1 MNAALKPAEPD
12 ALKRALQGRPR
23 QLLIGGRWVSA
34 ASGQTLDVFD
44 PATGEVFAQAA
55 AGGAEDIDLA
65 VKAARQAFEKGSWRT
80 TSPSERARLLWK
92 LSDAIEANA
101 AELAMLETV
110 DNGMPLWLAQMWN
123 IPKAVDCLR
132 YYSGWPTRLT
142 GETLPVSTPGEY
154 HTYTR
159 KESIGVVGQIVAWN
173 MPFGMA
179 VGKIAPALAAG
190 CTVVLKPAEQTPL
203 SAIRLGELIQEVG
216 FPDGVVNIVTGTG
229 ESAGRPLVAHADV
242 DKIAFTGST
251 AVGKSILA
259 AAGGTLKRVTLEL
272 GGKSPVF
279 VFPDAD
285 LEAAT
290 IAAANGI
297 FINTGQIC
305 AAGSRLFVHERVY
318 DRVMDG
324 VVARARSLKIG
335 PGAEA
340 DTFMGPVVSSRQL
353 QRVTGYVR
361 AGQEQGAEIVS
372 GDQTLPE
379 KGYFVRPTV
388 LSNVRPEMSVMRDEI
403 FGPVV
408 CALRFGDEDLDAI
421 ARVAND
427 TAYGLSAYIWTSN
440 VSTAHKLASRIKAGS
455 ISVNGGAGMDFTM
468 PFGGFKQSG
477 LGREHGREGA
487 EAYTETKTVSITL

>member
-1 MNAALKPAEPD
+1 MNAALQE
-12 ALKRALQGRPR
+12 RPR
-23 QLLIGGRWVSA
+23 QLLIGGKWRP
-34 ASGQTLDVFD
+34 ASSGKVLDVFN

-55 AGGAEDIDLA
+55 AGEAADIDAA
-65 VKAARQAFEKGSWRT
+65 VKAARHALELSAWRT
-80 TSPSERARLLWK
+80 TSPAERARLLWK

-101 AELAMLETV
+101 AELALLETL
-110 DNGMPLWLAQMWN
+110 DNGMPLWVAQMWN
-123 IPKAVDCLR
+123 IPKAVECLR
-132 YYSGWPTRLT
+132 YYSGWPMRLT

-159 KESIGVVGQIVAWN
+159 KEPIGVVAQIVAWN

-216 FPDGVVNIVTGTG
+216 FPEGVVNIVTGTG
-229 ESAGRPLVAHADV
+229 ESAGRPLVEHPDV

-251 AVGKSILA
+251 RVGKSILS
-259 AAGGTLKRVTLEL
+259 AAGSTLKRVTLEL

-279 VFPDAD
+279 IFPDAQ
-285 LEAAT
+285 LEGAT
-290 IAAANGI
+290 AAAANGI
-297 FINTGQIC
+297 FFNTGQIC
-305 AAGSRLFVHERVY
+305 AAGSRLFIHERVY
-318 DRVMDG
+318 EQVMEG
-324 VVARARSLKIG
+324 VVNRARTLKIG
-335 PGAEA
+335 PGAEP
-340 DTFMGPVVSSRQL
+340 DTFMGPVVSAQQL
-353 QRVTGYVR
+353 ERITGYVR
-361 AGQEQGAEIVS
+361 SGQQQGAEVVA
-372 GDQTLPE
+372 GEQTLPS

-388 LSNVRPEMSVMRDEI
+388 LSNVRPDMAVMREEI

-427 TAYGLSAYIWTSN
+427 TSYGLSAYIWTSN
-440 VSTAHKLASRIKAGS
+440 VSVAHKLASRIKAGS

-477 LGREHGREGA
+477 LGREHGREGV
-487 EAYTETKTVSITL
+487 EAYTETKTISITL

>member
-1 MNAALKPAEPD
+1 MNASPS
-12 ALKRALQGRPR
+12 R
-23 QLLIGGRWVSA
+23 QLLIDGRWSPA
-34 ASGQTLDVFD
+34 ASGRALDVFD

-55 AGGAEDIDLA
+55 AGGAADIDAA
-65 VKAARQAFEKGSWRT
+65 VKAARNALERGPWRT
-80 TSPSERARLLWK
+80 TPPAERARLLWK

-101 AELAMLETV
+101 AELALLETR

-132 YYSGWPTRLT
+132 YYSGWPMRLT

-159 KESIGVVGQIVAWN
+159 KEPIGVVGQIVAWN

-229 ESAGRPLVAHADV
+229 ESAGRPLVEHPDV

-251 AVGKSILA
+251 RVGKSILA

-279 VFPDAD
+279 IFPDAD

-290 IAAANGI
+290 TAAANGI

-305 AAGSRLFVHERVY
+305 AAGSRLFIHERVY
-318 DRVMDG
+318 DRVMEG
-324 VVARARSLKIG
+324 VAARAKALKIG
-335 PGAEA
+335 PGSEA
-340 DTFMGPVVSSRQL
+340 DTFMGPVVSAQQL
-353 QRVTGYVR
+353 ERVTGYVR
-361 AGQEQGAEIVS
+361 AGQQQGAEVLS
-372 GDQTLPE
+372 GEQTLPT
-379 KGYFVRPTV
+379 KGYFVRPTI
-388 LSNVRPEMSVMRDEI
+388 LSNVRPEMSVMREEI

-408 CALRFGDEDLDAI
+408 CALRFGHEDLDAI

-427 TAYGLSAYIWTSN
+427 TSYGLSAYIWTSN

>member
-1 MNAALKPAEPD
+1 MSTVQE
-12 ALKRALQGRPR
+12 RPR
-23 QLLIGGRWVSA
+23 ELLIGGKWLPA
-34 ASGQTLDVFD
+34 ASGKVLDVFN
-44 PATGEVFAQAA
+44 PATGEVFARAA
-55 AGGAEDIDLA
+55 AGEAADIDAA
-65 VKAARQAFEKGSWRT
+65 VKAARHALEKSAWRT
-80 TSPSERARLLWK
+80 TSPAERARLLWK

-101 AELAMLETV
+101 GELAMLETL
-110 DNGMPLWLAQMWN
+110 DNGMPLWVAQMWN
-123 IPKAVDCLR
+123 IPKAVECLR
-132 YYSGWPTRLT
+132 YYSGWPMRLT

-159 KESIGVVGQIVAWN
+159 KEPIGVVGQIVAWN

-216 FPDGVVNIVTGTG
+216 FPEGVVNIVTGTG
-229 ESAGRPLVAHADV
+229 ESAGRPLVDHPDV

-251 AVGKSILA
+251 RVGKSILC

-279 VFPDAD
+279 IFPDAQ
-285 LEAAT
+285 LEGAT
-290 IAAANGI
+290 AAAANGI
-297 FINTGQIC
+297 FFNTGQIC

-318 DRVMDG
+318 DRVMEG
-324 VVARARSLKIG
+324 VVNRARTLKIG
-335 PGAEA
+335 PGAEP
-340 DTFMGPVVSSRQL
+340 DTFMGPVVSAQQL
-353 QRVTGYVR
+353 ERVAGYVR
-361 AGQEQGAEIVS
+361 AGQQQGAEMIA
-372 GDQTLPE
+372 GEQTLPS

-388 LSNVRPEMSVMRDEI
+388 LSNVTPDMTVMRDEI

-427 TAYGLSAYIWTSN
+427 TSYGLSAYIWTSN
-440 VSTAHKLASRIKAGS
+440 VSVAHKLASRIKAGS

-477 LGREHGREGA
+477 LGREHGREGV
-487 EAYTETKTVSITL
+487 EAYTETKTISITL

>member
-1 MNAALKPAEPD
+1 MNAALQE
-12 ALKRALQGRPR
+12 RPR
-23 QLLIGGRWVSA
+23 QLLIGGKWRP
-34 ASGQTLDVFD
+34 ASSGKVLDVFN

-55 AGGAEDIDLA
+55 AGEAADIDAA
-65 VKAARQAFEKGSWRT
+65 VKAARHALELSAWRT
-80 TSPSERARLLWK
+80 TSPAERARLLWK

-101 AELAMLETV
+101 AELALLETL
-110 DNGMPLWLAQMWN
+110 DNGMPLWVAQMWN
-123 IPKAVDCLR
+123 IPKAVECLR
-132 YYSGWPTRLT
+132 YYSGWPMRLT

-159 KESIGVVGQIVAWN
+159 KEPIGVVAQIVAWN

-216 FPDGVVNIVTGTG
+216 FPEGVVNIVTGTG
-229 ESAGRPLVAHADV
+229 ESAGRPLVEHPDV

-251 AVGKSILA
+251 RVGKSILS
-259 AAGGTLKRVTLEL
+259 AAGSTLKRVTLEL

-279 VFPDAD
+279 IFPDAQ
-285 LEAAT
+285 LEGAT
-290 IAAANGI
+290 AAAANGI
-297 FINTGQIC
+297 FFNTGQIC
-305 AAGSRLFVHERVY
+305 AAGSRLFIHERVY
-318 DRVMDG
+318 EQVMEG
-324 VVARARSLKIG
+324 VVNRARTLKIG
-335 PGAEA
+335 PGAEP
-340 DTFMGPVVSSRQL
+340 DTFMGPVVSAQQL
-353 QRVTGYVR
+353 ERITGYVR
-361 AGQEQGAEIVS
+361 SGQQQGAEVVA
-372 GDQTLPE
+372 GEQTLPS

-388 LSNVRPEMSVMRDEI
+388 LSNVRPEMAVMREEI

-427 TAYGLSAYIWTSN
+427 TSYGLSAYIWTSN
-440 VSTAHKLASRIKAGS
+440 VSVAHKLASRIKAGS

-477 LGREHGREGA
+477 LGREHGREGV
-487 EAYTETKTVSITL
+487 EAYTETKTISITL

>member
-1 MNAALKPAEPD
+1 MNASLKPAEPGT
-12 ALKRALQGRPR
+12 LKRALQGHPR
-23 QLLIGGRWVSA
+23 QLLIGGHWRSA
-34 ASGQTLDVFD
+34 ASGQVLDVFD

-65 VKAARQAFEKGSWRT
+65 VKAARRALEQGPWRT
-80 TSPSERARLLWK
+80 TPPAERARLLWR

-159 KESIGVVGQIVAWN
+159 KEPIGVVGQIVAWN

-216 FPDGVVNIVTGTG
+216 FPEGVVNIVTGTG
-229 ESAGRPLVAHADV
+229 ESAGRPLVEHPDV

-251 AVGKSILA
+251 RVGKSILA

-290 IAAANGI
+290 TAAANGI

-318 DRVMDG
+318 DRVMEG
-324 VVARARSLKIG
+324 VVGRARSLKIG

-340 DTFMGPVVSSRQL
+340 DTFMGPVVSSQQL

-372 GDQTLPE
+372 GAQVLPE

-388 LSNVRPEMSVMRDEI
+388 LSNVRPEMTVMREEI

-427 TAYGLSAYIWTSN
+427 TSYGLSAYIWTSN
-440 VSTAHKLASRIKAGS
+440 VSTAHKLAGRIKAGS

>member
-1 MNAALKPAEPD
+1 MNAPQAAANPD
-12 ALKRALQGRPR
+12 ALKATLRGKPQ
-23 QLLIGGRWVSA
+23 QLLIGGQWRAA
-34 ASGQTLDVFD
+34 ASGQTLDVLD

-55 AGGAEDIDLA
+55 AGGAADIDQA
-65 VKAARQAFEKGSWRT
+65 VKAARKAFEQGPWRT
-80 TSPSERARLLWK
+80 TSPSERGRLLWK

-101 AELAMLETV
+101 AELALLETL

-123 IPKAVDCLR
+123 LPKAIECLR
-132 YYSGWPTRLT
+132 YYAGWPMRLT

-159 KESIGVVGQIVAWN
+159 REPVGVVGQIVAWN

-203 SAIRLGELIQEVG
+203 SAIRLGQLIQEVG
-216 FPDGVVNIVTGTG
+216 FPEGVVNIVTGTG
-229 ESAGRPLVAHADV
+229 ESAGRPLVEHPDV

-251 AVGKSILA
+251 RVGRSILA
-259 AAGGTLKRVTLEL
+259 AAGNNLKRVTLEL
-272 GGKSPVF
+272 GGKSPVII
-279 VFPDAD
+279 FPDAD

-290 IAAANGI
+290 AAAANGI

-305 AAGSRLFVHERVY
+305 AAGSRLFIHERIY
-318 DRVMDG
+318 DRVMEG
-324 VVARARSLKIG
+324 VVGQARNLKVG
-335 PGAEA
+335 PGVEPG
-340 DTFMGPVVSSRQL
+340 TFMGPVVSSQQL
-353 QRVTGYVR
+353 ERVTGYIR
-361 AGQEQGAEIVS
+361 AGGEQGAEVVS
-372 GDQTLPE
+372 GEQPLPG
-379 KGYFVRPTV
+379 KGFFVRPTV

-408 CALRFGDEDLDAI
+408 CASRFDDEELDDI

-427 TAYGLSAYIWTSN
+427 TAYGLSAYIWTRN

-455 ISVNGGAGMDFTM
+455 IAVNGGAGMDFTM

-477 LGREHGREGA
+477 LGREHGREGM

>member
-1 MNAALKPAEPD
+1 MNAALQE
-12 ALKRALQGRPR
+12 RPR
-23 QLLIGGRWVSA
+23 QLLIGGKWRP
-34 ASGQTLDVFD
+34 ASSGKVLDVFN

-55 AGGAEDIDLA
+55 AGEAADIDAA
-65 VKAARQAFEKGSWRT
+65 VKAARYALEQSSWRT
-80 TSPSERARLLWK
+80 TSPAERARLLWK
-92 LSDAIEANA
+92 LSDAIETNA
-101 AELAMLETV
+101 AELALLETL
-110 DNGMPLWLAQMWN
+110 DNGMPIWVAQMWN
-123 IPKAVDCLR
+123 IPKAVECLR
-132 YYSGWPTRLT
+132 YYSGWPMRLN

-159 KESIGVVGQIVAWN
+159 KEPIGVVAQIVAWN

-216 FPDGVVNIVTGTG
+216 FPEGVVNIVTGTG
-229 ESAGRPLVAHADV
+229 ESAGRPLVEHPDV

-251 AVGKSILA
+251 RVGKSILS
-259 AAGGTLKRVTLEL
+259 AAGSTLKRVTLEL

-279 VFPDAD
+279 IFPDAE
-285 LEAAT
+285 LEGAT
-290 IAAANGI
+290 AAAANGI
-297 FINTGQIC
+297 FFNTGQIC
-305 AAGSRLFVHERVY
+305 AAGSRLFVHERIY
-318 DRVMDG
+318 DRVIQG
-324 VVARARSLKIG
+324 VVDRARTLKIG
-335 PGAEA
+335 AGSEP
-340 DTFMGPVVSSRQL
+340 DTFMGPVVSAQQL
-353 QRVTGYVR
+353 ERVTDYVR
-361 AGQEQGAEIVS
+361 CGQQQGAEVVA
-372 GDQTLPE
+372 GEQTLPA

-388 LSNVRPEMSVMRDEI
+388 LSNVRPEMAVMREEI

-421 ARVAND
+421 ARLAND

-440 VSTAHKLASRIKAGS
+440 VSVAHKLASRIKAGS

-477 LGREHGREGA
+477 LGREHGRAGV
-487 EAYTETKTVSITL
+487 EAYTETKTISITL

>member
-1 MNAALKPAEPD
+1 MNAALKPAEPN

-34 ASGQTLDVFD
+34 ASGKTLDVFD

-65 VKAARQAFEKGSWRT
+65 VKAARQAFEKGAWRT

-132 YYSGWPTRLT
+132 YCSGWPTRLT

-159 KESIGVVGQIVAWN
+159 KEPIGVVGQIVAWN

-229 ESAGRPLVAHADV
+229 ESAGRPLVAHGDV

-290 IAAANGI
+290 VAAANGI

-318 DRVMDG
+318 DRVMEG

-340 DTFMGPVVSSRQL
+340 DTFMGPVVSARQL

-361 AGQEQGAEIVS
+361 AGQEQGAEIVC
-372 GDQTLPE
+372 GDQALPE

-388 LSNVRPEMSVMRDEI
+388 LSNVRPEMSVMREEI

>member
-1 MNAALKPAEPD
+1 MNAAMKPAEPS

-23 QLLIGGRWVSA
+23 QLLIGGQWRPA
-34 ASGQTLDVFD
+34 ASGQVLDVFD

-55 AGGAEDIDLA
+55 AGGAQDIDLA
-65 VKAARQAFEKGSWRT
+65 VRAARQAFEQGPWRST
-80 TSPSERARLLWK
+80 PPAERARLLWK

-101 AELAMLETV
+101 AELALLETV

-132 YYSGWPTRLT
+132 YYSGWPMRLT

-159 KESIGVVGQIVAWN
+159 KEPIGVVGQIVAWN

-203 SAIRLGELIQEVG
+203 STIRLGELIQEVG
-216 FPDGVVNIVTGTG
+216 FPEGVVNIVTGTG
-229 ESAGRPLVAHADV
+229 ESAGRPLVEHPDV

-251 AVGKSILA
+251 RVGKSILA

-290 IAAANGI
+290 TAAANGI

-318 DRVMDG
+318 DRVMEG

-340 DTFMGPVVSSRQL
+340 DTFMGPVVSAQQL

-372 GDQTLPE
+372 GEQTLPE

-427 TAYGLSAYIWTSN
+427 TSYGLSAYIWTSN

-487 EAYTETKTVSITL
+487 EGYTETKTVSITL

>member
-1 MNAALKPAEPD
+1 MSAVNPVPEHH
-12 ALKRALQGRPR
+12 R
-23 QLLIGGRWVSA
+23 QLFVGGKWRAA
-34 ASGQTLDVFD
+34 ASGKAFDVFN

-55 AGGAEDIDLA
+55 SGDAEDVDAA
-65 VKAARQAFEKGSWRT
+65 VRAAREAFERGPWRT
-80 TSPSERARLLWK
+80 TSPMERSRLLWK
-92 LSDAIEANA
+92 LSDVIEAHA
-101 AELAMLETV
+101 AELALLETL

-123 IPKAVDCLR
+123 IPKAVECLR
-132 YYSGWPTRLT
+132 YYSGWPMRLT
-142 GETLPVSTPGEY
+142 GETLPVSSPGEY

-159 KESIGVVGQIVAWN
+159 KEPIGVVGQIVAWN

-229 ESAGRPLVAHADV
+229 EAAGRPLVEHPDV

-251 AVGKSILA
+251 RVGKSILS

-279 VFPDAD
+279 IFPDAD

-290 IAAANGI
+290 TAAANGI

-305 AAGSRLFVHERVY
+305 AAGSRLFIHERIY
-318 DRVMDG
+318 DRVMEG
-324 VVARARSLKIG
+324 VLGRARDLKIG
-335 PGAEA
+335 PGAQP
-340 DTFMGPVVSSRQL
+340 DTFMGPLVSAQQL
-353 QRVTGYVR
+353 ERVTGYVR
-361 AGQEQGAEIVS
+361 SGKEQGAEIVC
-372 GDQTLPE
+372 GDQALPE
-379 KGYFVRPTV
+379 KGYFVRPTI
-388 LSNVRPEMSVMRDEI
+388 LSNVRPEMTVMREEI

-408 CALRFGDEDLDAI
+408 CSLRFGDDDLDVI
-421 ARVAND
+421 ARAAND
-427 TAYGLSAYIWTSN
+427 TSYGLSAYIWTSN

-477 LGREHGREGA
+477 LGREHGQEGA

>member
-1 MNAALKPAEPD
+1 MNAATKPAEPS

-23 QLLIGGRWVSA
+23 QLSIGGRWLPA
-34 ASGQTLDVFD
+34 ASGQVLDVFD

-55 AGGAEDIDLA
+55 AGGAQDIDLA
-65 VKAARQAFEKGSWRT
+65 VRAARQAFEQGPWRST
-80 TSPSERARLLWK
+80 PPAERARLLWK

-101 AELAMLETV
+101 AELALLETV

-159 KESIGVVGQIVAWN
+159 KEPIGVVGQIVAWN

-229 ESAGRPLVAHADV
+229 ESAGRPLVEHPDV

-251 AVGKSILA
+251 RVGKSILA

-290 IAAANGI
+290 TAAANGI

-318 DRVMDG
+318 DRVMEG
-324 VVARARSLKIG
+324 VVARAKSLKIG

-340 DTFMGPVVSSRQL
+340 DTFMGPVVSSQQL

-372 GDQTLPE
+372 GEQALPE

-408 CALRFGDEDLDAI
+408 CALRFGDEDLDSI

-427 TAYGLSAYIWTSN
+427 TSYGLSAYIWTSN
-440 VSTAHKLASRIKAGS
+440 LSTAHKLASRIKAGS

>member
-1 MNAALKPAEPD
+1 MSTVQE
-12 ALKRALQGRPR
+12 RPR
-23 QLLIGGRWVSA
+23 ELLIGGKWRP
-34 ASGQTLDVFD
+34 ASSGKVLDVFN
-44 PATGEVFAQAA
+44 PATGEVFARAA
-55 AGGAEDIDLA
+55 AGEAADIDAA
-65 VKAARQAFEKGSWRT
+65 VKAARHALEKSAWRT
-80 TSPSERARLLWK
+80 TSPAERARLLWK

-101 AELAMLETV
+101 GELAMLETL
-110 DNGMPLWLAQMWN
+110 DNGMPLWVAQMWN
-123 IPKAVDCLR
+123 IPKAVECLR
-132 YYSGWPTRLT
+132 YYSGWPMRLT

-159 KESIGVVGQIVAWN
+159 KEPIGVVGQIVAWN

-216 FPDGVVNIVTGTG
+216 FPEGVVNIVTGTG
-229 ESAGRPLVAHADV
+229 ESAGRPLVDHPDV

-251 AVGKSILA
+251 RVGKSILS
-259 AAGGTLKRVTLEL
+259 AAGSTLKRVTLEL

-279 VFPDAD
+279 IFPDAQ
-285 LEAAT
+285 LEGAT
-290 IAAANGI
+290 AAAANGI
-297 FINTGQIC
+297 FFNTGQIC

-318 DRVMDG
+318 DRVMEG
-324 VVARARSLKIG
+324 VVNRARTLKIG
-335 PGAEA
+335 PGAEP
-340 DTFMGPVVSSRQL
+340 DTFMGPVVSAQQL
-353 QRVTGYVR
+353 ERVAGYVR
-361 AGQEQGAEIVS
+361 AGQQQGAEMIA
-372 GDQTLPE
+372 GEQTLPS

-388 LSNVRPEMSVMRDEI
+388 LSNVTPDMTVMRDEI

-408 CALRFGDEDLDAI
+408 CALRFGDEDMDAI

-427 TAYGLSAYIWTSN
+427 TSYGLSAYIWTSN
-440 VSTAHKLASRIKAGS
+440 VSVAHKLASRIKAGS

-477 LGREHGREGA
+477 LGREHGREGV
-487 EAYTETKTVSITL
+487 EAYTETKTISITL

>member
-1 MNAALKPAEPD
+1 MSTVQE
-12 ALKRALQGRPR
+12 RPR
-23 QLLIGGRWVSA
+23 ELLIGGKWRP
-34 ASGQTLDVFD
+34 ASSGKVLDVFN
-44 PATGEVFAQAA
+44 PATGDVFARAA
-55 AGGAEDIDLA
+55 AGEAADIDAA
-65 VKAARQAFEKGSWRT
+65 VKAARHALEKSAWRT
-80 TSPSERARLLWK
+80 TSPAERARLLWK

-101 AELAMLETV
+101 GELAMLETL
-110 DNGMPLWLAQMWN
+110 DNGMPLWVAQMWN
-123 IPKAVDCLR
+123 IPKAVECLR
-132 YYSGWPTRLT
+132 YYSGWPMRLT

-159 KESIGVVGQIVAWN
+159 KEPIGVVGQIVAWN

-216 FPDGVVNIVTGTG
+216 FPEGVVNIVTGTG
-229 ESAGRPLVAHADV
+229 ESAGRPLVEHPDV

-251 AVGKSILA
+251 RVGKSILS

-279 VFPDAD
+279 IFPDAE
-285 LEAAT
+285 LEGAT
-290 IAAANGI
+290 AAAANGI
-297 FINTGQIC
+297 FFNTGQIC

-318 DRVMDG
+318 DRVMEG
-324 VVARARSLKIG
+324 VVNRARTLKIG
-335 PGAEA
+335 PGAEP
-340 DTFMGPVVSSRQL
+340 DTFMGPVVSAQQL
-353 QRVTGYVR
+353 ERVAGYVR
-361 AGQEQGAEIVS
+361 AGQSQGAQIVV
-372 GDQTLPE
+372 GEQPLPA

-388 LSNVRPEMSVMRDEI
+388 LSNVTPDMTVMREEI

-408 CALRFGDEDLDAI
+408 CALRFGDEDMDAI

-427 TAYGLSAYIWTSN
+427 TSYGLSAYIWTSN
-440 VSTAHKLASRIKAGS
+440 VSVAHKLASRIKAGS

-477 LGREHGREGA
+477 LGREHGREGV
-487 EAYTETKTVSITL
+487 EAYTETKTISITL

>member
-1 MNAALKPAEPD
+1 MTASLQPQEPA
-12 ALKRALQGRPR
+12 ALKRALHGRSQ
-23 QLLIGGRWVSA
+23 QLLIGGKWRP
-34 ASGQTLDVFD
+34 ASSGKVLDVFD

-55 AGGAEDIDLA
+55 AGEAADIDAA
-65 VKAARQAFEKGSWRT
+65 VKAARHALEQSAWRT
-80 TSPSERARLLWK
+80 TSPAERARLLWK

-101 AELAMLETV
+101 AELALLETL
-110 DNGMPLWLAQMWN
+110 DNGMPLWVAQMWN
-123 IPKAVDCLR
+123 IPKAVECLR
-132 YYSGWPTRLT
+132 YYSGWPMRLT

-159 KESIGVVGQIVAWN
+159 KEPIGVVGQIVAWN

-203 SAIRLGELIQEVG
+203 SAVRLGQLIQEVG
-216 FPDGVVNIVTGTG
+216 FPEGVVNIVTGTG
-229 ESAGRPLVAHADV
+229 ESAGRPLVEHPDV

-251 AVGKSILA
+251 RVGKSILS

-279 VFPDAD
+279 IFPDAE
-285 LEAAT
+285 LEGAT
-290 IAAANGI
+290 AAAANGI
-297 FINTGQIC
+297 FFNTGQIC

-318 DRVMDG
+318 DRVMEG
-324 VVARARSLKIG
+324 VINRAKTLKIG
-335 PGAEA
+335 PGAEP
-340 DTFMGPVVSSRQL
+340 DTFMGPVVSAQQL
-353 QRVTGYVR
+353 ERVAGYVR
-361 AGQEQGAEIVS
+361 AGQQQGAEVVA
-372 GDQTLPE
+372 GEQTLPS

-388 LSNVRPEMSVMRDEI
+388 LSNVRPDMTVMRDEI

-408 CALRFGDEDLDAI
+408 CALRFGDDDMDTI
-421 ARVAND
+421 ARAAND
-427 TAYGLSAYIWTSN
+427 TSYGLSAYIWTSN
-440 VSTAHKLASRIKAGS
+440 VSIAHKLASRIKAGS

-477 LGREHGREGA
+477 LGREHGREGV
-487 EAYTETKTVSITL
+487 EAYTETKTISITL

>member
-1 MNAALKPAEPD
+1 MNASPS
-12 ALKRALQGRPR
+12 R
-23 QLLIGGRWVSA
+23 QLLIDGRWSAA
-34 ASGQTLDVFD
+34 ASGRALDVFD

-55 AGGAEDIDLA
+55 AGGAADIDAA
-65 VKAARQAFEKGSWRT
+65 VKAARNAFERGPWRT
-80 TSPSERARLLWK
+80 TPPAERARLLWK
-92 LSDAIEANA
+92 LSDAIEAHA
-101 AELAMLETV
+101 AELALLETR

-132 YYSGWPTRLT
+132 YYSGWPMRLT

-159 KESIGVVGQIVAWN
+159 KEPIGVVGQIVAWN

-229 ESAGRPLVAHADV
+229 ESAGRPLVEHPDV

-251 AVGKSILA
+251 RVGKSILA

-279 VFPDAD
+279 IFPDAD

-290 IAAANGI
+290 TAAANGI

-305 AAGSRLFVHERVY
+305 AAGSRLFVHERIY
-318 DRVMDG
+318 ERVMEG
-324 VVARARSLKIG
+324 VAARAKALKIG
-335 PGAEA
+335 PGSEA
-340 DTFMGPVVSSRQL
+340 DTFMGPVVSAQQL
-353 QRVTGYVR
+353 ERVTGYVR
-361 AGQEQGAEIVS
+361 AGQEQGAEVVS
-372 GDQTLPE
+372 GEQTLPA
-379 KGYFVRPTV
+379 KGYFVRPTI
-388 LSNVRPEMSVMRDEI
+388 LSNVRPEMSVMREEI

-427 TAYGLSAYIWTSN
+427 TSYGLSAYIWTSN

>member
-1 MNAALKPAEPD
+1 
-12 ALKRALQGRPR
+12 
-23 QLLIGGRWVSA
+23 
-34 ASGQTLDVFD
+34 
-44 PATGEVFAQAA
+44 
-55 AGGAEDIDLA
+55 
-65 VKAARQAFEKGSWRT
+65 
-80 TSPSERARLLWK
+80 
-92 LSDAIEANA
+92 
-101 AELAMLETV
+101 
-110 DNGMPLWLAQMWN
+110 
-123 IPKAVDCLR
+123 
-132 YYSGWPTRLT
+132 
-142 GETLPVSTPGEY
+142 
-154 HTYTR
+154 
-159 KESIGVVGQIVAWN
+159 
-173 MPFGMA
+173 

-229 ESAGRPLVAHADV
+229 ESAGRPLVEHPDV

-251 AVGKSILA
+251 RVGKSILA

-290 IAAANGI
+290 TAAANGI

-318 DRVMDG
+318 DRVMEG

-340 DTFMGPVVSSRQL
+340 DTFMGPVVSSQQL

-372 GDQTLPE
+372 GEQALPE

-427 TAYGLSAYIWTSN
+427 TSYGLSAYIWTSN

-487 EAYTETKTVSITL
+487 EGYTETKTVSITL

>member
-1 MNAALKPAEPD
+1 MSTVQE
-12 ALKRALQGRPR
+12 RPR
-23 QLLIGGRWVSA
+23 ELLIGGKWRP
-34 ASGQTLDVFD
+34 ASSGKVLDVFN
-44 PATGEVFAQAA
+44 PATGEVFARAA
-55 AGGAEDIDLA
+55 AGEAADVDAA
-65 VKAARQAFEKGSWRT
+65 VKAARHALEKSTWRT
-80 TSPSERARLLWK
+80 TSPAERARLLWK

-101 AELAMLETV
+101 SELAMLETL
-110 DNGMPLWLAQMWN
+110 DNGMPLWVAQMWN
-123 IPKAVDCLR
+123 IPKAVECLR
-132 YYSGWPTRLT
+132 YYSGWPMRLT

-159 KESIGVVGQIVAWN
+159 KEPIGVVGQIVAWN

-216 FPDGVVNIVTGTG
+216 FPEGVVNIVTGTG
-229 ESAGRPLVAHADV
+229 ESAGRPLVEHPDV

-251 AVGKSILA
+251 RIGKSILS
-259 AAGGTLKRVTLEL
+259 AAGSTLKRVTLEL

-279 VFPDAD
+279 IFPDAE
-285 LEAAT
+285 LEGAT
-290 IAAANGI
+290 AAAANGI
-297 FINTGQIC
+297 FFNTGQIC

-318 DRVMDG
+318 DRVMEG
-324 VVARARSLKIG
+324 VVNRARTLKIG
-335 PGAEA
+335 PGSEP
-340 DTFMGPVVSSRQL
+340 DTFMGPVVSAQQL
-353 QRVTGYVR
+353 ERVTGYVR
-361 AGQEQGAEIVS
+361 AGQSQGAQIVA
-372 GDQTLPE
+372 GEQTLPA

-388 LSNVRPEMSVMRDEI
+388 LSNVTPEMTVMREEI

-408 CALRFGDEDLDAI
+408 CALRFGDEDMDAI

-427 TAYGLSAYIWTSN
+427 TSYGLSAYIWTSN
-440 VSTAHKLASRIKAGS
+440 VSVAHKLASRIKAGS

-477 LGREHGREGA
+477 LGREHGREGV
-487 EAYTETKTVSITL
+487 EAYTETKTISISL

>member
-1 MNAALKPAEPD
+1 MNAAMKPAEPS

-23 QLLIGGRWVSA
+23 QLLIGGRWVPA
-34 ASGQTLDVFD
+34 ASGQVLDVFD

-55 AGGAEDIDLA
+55 AGGAQDIDLA
-65 VKAARQAFEKGSWRT
+65 VRAARQAFEQGPWRST
-80 TSPSERARLLWK
+80 PPAERARLLWK

-101 AELAMLETV
+101 AELALLETV

-159 KESIGVVGQIVAWN
+159 KEPIGVVGQIVAWN

-229 ESAGRPLVAHADV
+229 ESAGRPLVEHPDV

-251 AVGKSILA
+251 RVGKSILA

-290 IAAANGI
+290 TAAANGI

-318 DRVMDG
+318 DRVLEG
-324 VVARARSLKIG
+324 VVARAKSLKIG
-335 PGAEA
+335 PGADA
-340 DTFMGPVVSSRQL
+340 DTFMGPVVSSQQL

-372 GDQTLPE
+372 GEQALPE

-408 CALRFGDEDLDAI
+408 CALRFGDEDLDSI

-427 TAYGLSAYIWTSN
+427 TSYGLSAYIWTSN
-440 VSTAHKLASRIKAGS
+440 LSTAHKLASRIKAGS

>member
-1 MNAALKPAEPD
+1 MNASPS
-12 ALKRALQGRPR
+12 R
-23 QLLIGGRWVSA
+23 QLLIDGRWSPA
-34 ASGQTLDVFD
+34 ASGHALDVFD

-55 AGGAEDIDLA
+55 AGGAADIDAA
-65 VKAARQAFEKGSWRT
+65 VRAARNALERGPWRT
-80 TSPSERARLLWK
+80 TPPAERARLLWK

-101 AELAMLETV
+101 AELALLETR

-132 YYSGWPTRLT
+132 YYSGWPMRLT

-159 KESIGVVGQIVAWN
+159 KEPIGVVGQIVAWN

-229 ESAGRPLVAHADV
+229 ESAGRPLVEHPDV

-251 AVGKSILA
+251 RVGKSILA

-279 VFPDAD
+279 IFPDAD

-290 IAAANGI
+290 TAAANGI

-318 DRVMDG
+318 DRVMEG
-324 VVARARSLKIG
+324 VAARAKALKIG
-335 PGAEA
+335 PGSEA
-340 DTFMGPVVSSRQL
+340 DTFMGPVVSAQQL
-353 QRVTGYVR
+353 ERVTGYVR
-361 AGQEQGAEIVS
+361 AGQQQGAEVLS
-372 GDQTLPE
+372 GEQTLPA
-379 KGYFVRPTV
+379 KGYFVRPTI
-388 LSNVRPEMSVMRDEI
+388 LSNVRPEMSVMREEI

-427 TAYGLSAYIWTSN
+427 TSYGLSAYIWTSN

>member
-1 MNAALKPAEPD
+1 MSASLKET
-12 ALKRALQGRPR
+12 LRGQPR
-23 QLLIGGRWVSA
+23 QLLIGGKWRPA
-34 ASGQTLDVFD
+34 ASGRVLDVFD
-44 PATGEVFAQAA
+44 PANGEVFAQAA
-55 AGGAEDIDLA
+55 AGEAADIDAA
-65 VKAARQAFEKGSWRT
+65 VKAARHALEQSTWRT
-80 TSPSERARLLWK
+80 TSPAERARLLWK

-101 AELAMLETV
+101 AELALLETL
-110 DNGMPLWLAQMWN
+110 DNGMPLWVAQMWN
-123 IPKAVDCLR
+123 IPKAVECLR
-132 YYSGWPTRLT
+132 YYSGWPMRLT
-142 GETLPVSTPGEY
+142 GETLPVSSPGEY

-159 KESIGVVGQIVAWN
+159 KEPIGVVGQIVAWN

-203 SAIRLGELIQEVG
+203 SAVRLGELIQEVG
-216 FPDGVVNIVTGTG
+216 FPEGVVNIVTGTG
-229 ESAGRPLVAHADV
+229 ESAGRPLVEHPDV

-251 AVGKSILA
+251 RVGKSILS

-279 VFPDAD
+279 IFPDAQ

-290 IAAANGI
+290 AAAANGI
-297 FINTGQIC
+297 FFNTGQIC

-318 DRVMDG
+318 DKVMEG
-324 VVARARSLKIG
+324 VIERARTLKIG
-335 PGAEA
+335 PGAEP
-340 DTFMGPVVSSRQL
+340 DTFMGPVVSAQQL
-353 QRVTGYVR
+353 ERVTGYVR
-361 AGQEQGAEIVS
+361 SGQQQGAEIVA
-372 GDQTLPE
+372 GEQKLPA

-388 LSNVRPEMSVMRDEI
+388 LSNVRPDMTVMREEI

-408 CALRFGDEDLDAI
+408 CALRFGDDDMDAI

-427 TAYGLSAYIWTSN
+427 TSYGLSAYIWTSN
-440 VSTAHKLASRIKAGS
+440 VSVAHKLAARIKAGS

-477 LGREHGREGA
+477 LGREHGREGV
-487 EAYTETKTVSITL
+487 EAYTETKTISITL

>member
-1 MNAALKPAEPD
+1 MNAPQASPNPAALKATLRGQPQQMLIAGQWRPA
-12 ALKRALQGRPR
+12 
-23 QLLIGGRWVSA
+23 S
-34 ASGQTLDVFD
+34 SGQTLDVID
-44 PATGEVFAQAA
+44 PATGDVFAQAA
-55 AGGAEDIDLA
+55 AGGAADIDQA
-65 VKAARQAFEKGSWRT
+65 VKAARKAFEEGPWRKT
-80 TSPSERARLLWK
+80 PPTERARLLWK

-101 AELAMLETV
+101 SELALLETL

-123 IPKAVDCLR
+123 VPKAVECLR
-132 YYSGWPTRLT
+132 YYAGWPMRLT

-154 HTYTR
+154 HTYTQR
-159 KESIGVVGQIVAWN
+159 EPVGVVGQIVAWN

-190 CTVVLKPAEQTPL
+190 CTVILKPAEQTPL
-203 SAIRLGELIQEVG
+203 SAIRLGQLIQEVG
-216 FPDGVVNIVTGTG
+216 FPEGVVNIVTGTG
-229 ESAGRPLVAHADV
+229 ESAGRPLVEHPDV

-251 AVGKSILA
+251 RVGRSILA
-259 AAGGTLKRVTLEL
+259 AAGAHLKRVTLEL
-272 GGKSPVF
+272 GGKSPVII
-279 VFPDAD
+279 FPDAD

-290 IAAANGI
+290 AAAANGI

-305 AAGSRLFVHERVY
+305 AAGSRLFIHEKVY
-318 DRVMDG
+318 DRVMEG
-324 VVARARSLKIG
+324 VVGQARNLQVG
-335 PGAEA
+335 PGWEPG
-340 DTFMGPVVSSRQL
+340 TFMGPVVSSQQL
-353 QRVTGYVR
+353 ERVNGYIR
-361 AGQEQGAEIVS
+361 AGGEQGAEVVS
-372 GDQTLPE
+372 GEQTLPG

-388 LSNVRPEMSVMRDEI
+388 LSNVRPDMTVMRDEI

-408 CALRFGDEDLDAI
+408 CASRFDDEELDRI

-427 TAYGLSAYIWTSN
+427 TSYGLSAYIWTRN

-477 LGREHGREGA
+477 LGREHGKEGM